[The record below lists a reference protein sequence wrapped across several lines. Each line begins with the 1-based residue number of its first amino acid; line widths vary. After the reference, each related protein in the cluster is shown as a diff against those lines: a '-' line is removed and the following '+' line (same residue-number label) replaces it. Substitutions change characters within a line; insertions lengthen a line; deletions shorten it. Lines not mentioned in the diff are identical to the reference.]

1 MGIFGIPRLLLGAIQ
16 VADLQ
21 LNAQEIA
28 LLG

>member
-1 MGIFGIPRLLLGAIQ
+1 MGIWIFPTLINGAVQ